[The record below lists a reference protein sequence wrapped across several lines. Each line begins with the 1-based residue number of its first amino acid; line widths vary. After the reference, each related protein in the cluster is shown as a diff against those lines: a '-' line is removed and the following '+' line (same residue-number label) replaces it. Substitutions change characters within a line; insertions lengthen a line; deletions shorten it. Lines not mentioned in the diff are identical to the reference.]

1 MRKAH
6 VCETVQPRRSTERR
20 KVRRSQLGHNTCSC
34 GYRFATADL
43 AVLSSCQHWATLK
56 LIVSAYDIN
65 CQYRINFYDRMQ
77 TLEARL
83 SEFLSIR
90 KYFCPEILWISGVGK
105 FHIPAHKVACRY
117 EYSFNYLPGV
127 GMTDGE
133 AVERIWSSLNSISLR
148 TREMASGHRHD
159 TINDFHDYKNVDRT
173 NRLREFDVW
182 LSVDMVADILQL

>member
-1 MRKAH
+1 M
-6 VCETVQPRRSTERR
+6 
-20 KVRRSQLGHNTCSC
+20 
-34 GYRFATADL
+34 DL
-43 AVLSSCQHWATLK
+43 PLL
-56 LIVSAYDIN
+56 VSGYDIN

-90 KYFCPEILWISGVGK
+90 KYFCPDILWIAGVGK
-105 FHIPAHKVACRY
+105 FHGPAHELSCRY
-117 EYSFNYLPGV
+117 QYSFNYLPGV

-133 AVERIWSSLNSISLR
+133 AVERIWSSLKGISLR

-173 NRLREFDVW
+173 NRLRELYVR
-182 LSVDMVADILQL
+182 LLVNTVADALQL